1 MLTCGCR
8 PTTYVVIFVIE
19 LDSHPFAVASR
30 HSTAAAPAQWDRDNS
45 VDVSK
50 HDGDTDSYKTKF
62 RHTFTQWKFYWASNI
77 WHIPVQTLLCEVNE
91 WHVTN
96 GALMQCFTWDVGKQ
110 NVKERKWKGRHLTN
124 SYCCNHRRHN
134 HRQRHTTSYYQ
145 IPLVFRDV
153 LALIAIMDLRRKII
167 VNNSTS
173 SVPLWFLFF
182 NKR

>member
-1 MLTCGCR
+1 MLLPLVDSPGNISFYLSFHELEMLTCGCR

-96 GALMQCFTWDVGKQ
+96 GALMQRFTWDVGKQ
-110 NVKERKWKGRHLTN
+110 NVKERKWKGK
-124 SYCCNHRRHN
+124 
-134 HRQRHTTSYYQ
+134 TSYQ
-145 IPLVFRDV
+145 QLLLQPQATQSQTASHHQL
-153 LALIAIMDLRRKII
+153 LP
-167 VNNSTS
+167 NSS
-173 SVPLWFLFF
+173 CV
-182 NKR
+182 